1 MKLSVL
7 IIAITITLNS
17 CRKNSCECNYT
28 TYNEQG
34 LSQGTTKQTYLM
46 NGLSKEDAKTQC
58 ANKNSNTEF
67 ENVSCN
73 VVN

>member
-7 IIAITITLNS
+7 IIATTITLIS

-28 TYNEQG
+28 TYDEQG
-34 LSQGTTKQTYLM
+34 YSQGTTKQTFLM

-58 ANKNSNTEF
+58 ANKNSNSEY

-73 VVN
+73 IVN